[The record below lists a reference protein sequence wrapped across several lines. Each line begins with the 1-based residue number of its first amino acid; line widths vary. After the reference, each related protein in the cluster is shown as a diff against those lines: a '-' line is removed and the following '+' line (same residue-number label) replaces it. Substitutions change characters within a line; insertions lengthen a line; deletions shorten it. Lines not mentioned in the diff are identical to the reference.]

1 MKTTRTIAGH
11 SLPLNVLFVIL
22 NLTGLTLTT
31 IGFHDSFVTQK
42 LLLVSI
48 GLILML
54 FSAVALIF
62 FKGRLMIA
70 TVSRVIVG
78 SLFIV
83 SGLIKANDPVGFSYK
98 LEEYFEDGALAYRIK
113 ELFGAPG
120 FSLEYFIQH
129 ALALSVIICIA
140 EIVLGVLVI
149 IGGKMRLVSWL
160 LVTMMLFFTFLTW
173 HTSTCDPKSKFVDRD
188 TYSLVNSKEA
198 QLADTKIAEAKSN
211 KDIKIISK
219 TSQEVVVEEVKSPQ
233 CVTDCGCFGDAM
245 KGSVGR
251 SLTPKESL
259 WKDIVL
265 LYLVV
270 WIFAAQRLLKP
281 NEVRQNWIY
290 VPLSMLLIAGLS
302 WVFDWYFPILFSF
315 VAILAALWV
324 YRIRNK
330 FIGNHYGSILII
342 TLLCGIFIGYVLKYD
357 PLRDYR
363 SYAVGNYLPDLT
375 KNGNPGKYQSLLVY
389 KNLKTGE
396 TKEYDGSSK
405 EFMDSKIWEKT
416 NEWKYDT
423 MVSKE
428 IIPMRLPSID
438 TAQFNPSRSVKYLS
452 EDELQ
457 LDAVKKQLK
466 NLKIKGLRLEDRV
479 TKERMNITEVEYNVE
494 SYPPDTYMILDTIQV
509 DNPELTD
516 VSIRQFLFT
525 APKVIVVFSK
535 NLKEFDLDHL
545 KEIKLIAAKAKKA
558 GIPFV
563 LVVGSGDDEIAA
575 FKKKYNLHVPVF
587 INDGVELKAVSR
599 ANPSLMVLTHGRV
612 KGKYTGNSLPTFNWI
627 QTNLLAK

>member
-1 MKTTRTIAGH
+1 MKTTRTISGH

-22 NLTGLTLTT
+22 NLVGLTLTT
-31 IGFHDSFVTQK
+31 MGFHDSFEGQK
-42 LLLVSI
+42 MLLASLGI
-48 GLILML
+48 GLML

-129 ALALSVIICIA
+129 ALLLSVIICIA

-149 IGGKMRLVSWL
+149 IGGKIRFVSWL
-160 LVTMMLFFTFLTW
+160 LVIMMLFFTFLTW
-173 HTSTCDPKSKFVDRD
+173 HTSTCDSKIKFVDRD
-188 TYSLVNSKEA
+188 TYSLEIPKES
-198 QLADTKIAEAKSN
+198 QMADMKIEEAITN
-211 KDIKIISK
+211 KDVKIISK
-219 TSQEVVVEEVKSPQ
+219 NAKEVVVEELKSPQ

-270 WIFAAQRLLKP
+270 WIFAAQRLIKP
-281 NEVRQNWIY
+281 NDVRQNWIY
-290 VPLSMLLIAGLS
+290 VPVSMLLIAGLS
-302 WVFDWYFPILFSF
+302 WVFNWYFPILFSI

-330 FIGNHYGSILII
+330 YIGNHYGSALMV
-342 TLLCGIFIGYVLKYD
+342 TLLCGVFIWYVLRYD

-363 SYAVGNYLPDLT
+363 PYAVGNYLPDLT
-375 KNGNPGKYQSLLVY
+375 KDGDPGKYQSMLVY
-389 KNLKTGE
+389 KNLQTGE
-396 TKEYDGSSK
+396 KREYDGSSK
-405 EFMDSKIWEKT
+405 EFMNSKIWEKT
-416 NEWKYDT
+416 KEWKYLE
-423 MVSKE
+423 MVNKE
-428 IIPMRLPSID
+428 IKPMRLPSID
-438 TAQFNPSRSVKYLS
+438 TAQFNPSRAIKFLT

-457 LDAVKKQLK
+457 LDVVKKQLK
-466 NLKIKGLRLEDRV
+466 NKRVMGLRLIDKV
-479 TKERMNITEVEYNVE
+479 TKEKTEIPEIEYNVE
-494 SYPPDTYMILDTIQV
+494 SYPVDTYTIVDTIEV
-509 DNPELTD
+509 ENPDLTD
-516 VSIRQFLFT
+516 VSIRDFLFK
-525 APKVIVVFSK
+525 APEVIVVFSK
-535 NLKEFDLDHL
+535 SLKEFDLKHL
-545 KEIKLIAAKAKKA
+545 GELKVLAAKAKKA
-558 GIPFV
+558 NVPFV
-563 LVVGSGDDEIAA
+563 FVVGSGDEEIAA
-575 FKKKYNLHVPVF
+575 FKKKHNLHIPFF
-587 INDGVELKAVSR
+587 INDGVELKAVARS
-599 ANPSLMVLTHGRV
+599 NPALVVLKYGRV
-612 KGKYTGNSLPTFNWI
+612 KGKYTGHSLPEFNWI

>member
-1 MKTTRTIAGH
+1 MKTTRTISGH

-22 NLTGLTLTT
+22 NLVGLALTT
-31 IGFHDSFVTQK
+31 MGFHDYFEGQK
-42 LLLVSI
+42 MLFASLGI
-48 GLILML
+48 GLML

-129 ALALSVIICIA
+129 ALLLSVIICIA

-149 IGGKMRLVSWL
+149 IGGKIRFVSWL
-160 LVTMMLFFTFLTW
+160 LVLMMLFFTFLTW
-173 HTSTCDPKSKFVDRD
+173 HTSTCDSKTKFVDRD
-188 TYSLVNSKEA
+188 TYSLEIAKES
-198 QLADTKIAEAKSN
+198 QLADMKIEEAITN
-211 KDIKIISK
+211 KDVKIISK
-219 TSQEVVVEEVKSPQ
+219 NAKEVVVEELKSPQ

-270 WIFAAQRLLKP
+270 WIFAAQRLIKP
-281 NEVRQNWIY
+281 NDVRQNWIY
-290 VPLSMLLIAGLS
+290 VPISMLLIAGLS
-302 WVFDWYFPILFSF
+302 WVFNWYFPILFSI

-330 FIGNHYGSILII
+330 YIGNHYGSALMV
-342 TLLCGIFIGYVLKYD
+342 TLLCSVFIWYVLRYD

-363 SYAVGNYLPDLT
+363 PYAVGNYLPDLT
-375 KNGNPGKYQSLLVY
+375 KDGDPGKYQSMLVY
-389 KNLKTGE
+389 KNLQTGE
-396 TKEYDGSSK
+396 KREYDGSSK
-405 EFMDSKIWEKT
+405 EFMNSKIWEKT
-416 NEWKYDT
+416 KEWKYLE
-423 MVSKE
+423 MINKE
-428 IIPMRLPSID
+428 IKPMRLPSID
-438 TAQFNPSRSVKYLS
+438 TAQFNPSRAIKSLT

-457 LDAVKKQLK
+457 LDVVKNQLK
-466 NLKIKGLRLEDRV
+466 HTKVLGLRLIDKV
-479 TKERMNITEVEYNVE
+479 TKEKTEIPEIEYNVE
-494 SYPPDTYMILDTIQV
+494 SYPVDTYTIVDTIEV
-509 DNPELTD
+509 ENPDLTD
-516 VSIRQFLFT
+516 VSIRDFLFK
-525 APKVIVVFSK
+525 APEVIVVFSK
-535 NLKEFDLDHL
+535 SLKEFDTKHL
-545 KEIKLIAAKAKKA
+545 GELKVLAAKAKKA
-558 GIPFV
+558 NVPFV
-563 LVVGSGDDEIAA
+563 FVVGSGDDEIAA
-575 FKKKYNLHVPVF
+575 FKKKNNLHIPFF
-587 INDGVELKAVSR
+587 INDGVELKAVARS
-599 ANPSLMVLTHGRV
+599 NPALVVLKYGRV
-612 KGKYTGNSLPTFNWI
+612 KGKYTGHSLPEFNWI

>member
-1 MKTTRTIAGH
+1 MKTMRTIAGH

-22 NLTGLTLTT
+22 NLAGLTLTT
-31 IGFHDSFVTQK
+31 MGFHDSFEAQK

-48 GLILML
+48 GLVLML

-83 SGLIKANDPVGFSYK
+83 SGLIKANDPLGFSYK

-129 ALALSVIICIA
+129 ALALSVIICIV

-149 IGGKMRLVSWL
+149 IGGKMRFVSWL
-160 LVTMMLFFTFLTW
+160 LVIMMLFFTFLTW
-173 HTSTCDPKSKFVDRD
+173 HTSTCDAKQKFVDRD
-188 TYSLVNSKEA
+188 TYSLVDAKEA
-198 QLADTKIAEAKSN
+198 QLADSKIEEAKTN
-211 KDIKIISK
+211 KDVKIISK
-219 TSQEVVVEEVKSPQ
+219 TSKEVVVEEMKSPQ

-265 LYLVV
+265 LYLVI
-270 WIFAAQRLLKP
+270 WIFAAQGIIKP
-281 NEVRQNWIY
+281 NNVRQNWLY
-290 VPLSMLLIAGLS
+290 VPISMLLIAGLS
-302 WVFDWYFPILFSF
+302 WVFDWYFPIIFSL
-315 VAILAALWV
+315 VAILAALWT
-324 YRIRNK
+324 YRIRNR
-330 FIGNHYGSILII
+330 FIGNHVGSAIVVA
-342 TLLCGIFIGYVLKYD
+342 LLCGVFIGYVLKYD

-375 KNGNPGKYQSLLVY
+375 KNGDPGKYQSLLVY
-389 KNLKTGE
+389 KNLKTGVR
-396 TKEYDGSSK
+396 KEYDGSSK

-416 NEWKYDT
+416 KEWKYET
-423 MVSKE
+423 MVNKE

-438 TAQFNPSRSVKYLS
+438 TAQFNPSRSIKNLS

-457 LDAVKKQLK
+457 LDVVKKQLK
-466 NLKIKGLRLEDRV
+466 NRKITGLRLMDKV
-479 TKERMNITEVEYNVE
+479 TKEKMDISEVEYNVE
-494 SYPPDTYMILDTIQV
+494 SYPIDTYTILDTIEV
-509 DNPELTD
+509 ENPELTD

-525 APKVIVVFSK
+525 APEVIVVFSK

-545 KEIKLIAAKAKKA
+545 SEIKSVAAKAKKA

-575 FKKKYNLHVPVF
+575 FKKKHNLHVPIF
-587 INDGVELKAVSR
+587 INDGIELKAVSR
-599 ANPSLMVLTHGRV
+599 ANPALMVLRYGRV

-627 QTNLLAK
+627 QSHLLAK

>member
-1 MKTTRTIAGH
+1 MKTMRTIAGH

-22 NLTGLTLTT
+22 NLAGLTLTT
-31 IGFHDSFVTQK
+31 IGFHDSFEAHK
-42 LLLVSI
+42 LLFVSI
-48 GLILML
+48 GLVLML

-83 SGLIKANDPVGFSYK
+83 SGLIKANDPLGFSYK

-129 ALALSVIICIA
+129 ALALSVIICIV

-160 LVTMMLFFTFLTW
+160 LVITMLFFTFLTW
-173 HTSTCDPKSKFVDRD
+173 HTSTCDAKQKFVDRD
-188 TYSLVNSKEA
+188 TYSMVDAKEA
-198 QLADTKIAEAKSN
+198 QLADNKIEEAKTN
-211 KDIKIISK
+211 KDVKIISK
-219 TSQEVVVEEVKSPQ
+219 TSKEVVVEEMKSPQ

-265 LYLVV
+265 LYLAI
-270 WIFAAQRLLKP
+270 WIFAAQGIVKP
-281 NEVRQNWIY
+281 NNVRQNWLY
-290 VPLSMLLIAGLS
+290 VPISMGLIAVLS
-302 WVFDWYFPILFSF
+302 WVFDWYFPIIFSLI
-315 VAILAALWV
+315 AILAALWV
-324 YRIRNK
+324 YRIRNR
-330 FIGNHYGSILII
+330 FIGNHFGSALIVA
-342 TLLCGIFIGYVLKYD
+342 LLCGVFIGYVLKYD

-375 KNGNPGKYQSLLVY
+375 KNGDPGKYQSLLVY
-389 KNLKTGE
+389 KNLQTGAK
-396 TKEYDGSSK
+396 KEYDGSSK
-405 EFMDSKIWEKT
+405 EFMNSKIWEKT
-416 NEWKYDT
+416 KEWKYET
-423 MVSKE
+423 MVNKE

-438 TAQFNPSRSVKYLS
+438 TAQFNPSRSIQYLS

-466 NLKIKGLRLEDRV
+466 NRKITGLRLMDKV
-479 TKERMNITEVEYNVE
+479 TKEKIDITEVEYNVE
-494 SYPPDTYMILDTIQV
+494 SYPVDTYTILDTILV
-509 DNPELTD
+509 ENPELSD
-516 VSIRQFLFT
+516 VSIRKFLFT

-545 KEIKLIAAKAKKA
+545 DEIKSVAAKAKKA

-575 FKKKYNLHVPVF
+575 FKKKHNLHVPVF
-587 INDGVELKAVSR
+587 INDGIELKAISR
-599 ANPSLMVLTHGRV
+599 ANPALMVLRYGRV

-627 QTNLLAK
+627 QSHLLAK

>member
-1 MKTTRTIAGH
+1 MKTTRTISGH

-22 NLTGLTLTT
+22 NLAGLTLTT
-31 IGFHDSFVTQK
+31 MGFHDHFEAQK
-42 LLLVSI
+42 LLFASI
-48 GLILML
+48 GIVLML

-83 SGLIKANDPVGFSYK
+83 SGLIKANDPLGFSYK

-129 ALALSVIICIA
+129 ALVLSVIICIA

-149 IGGKMRLVSWL
+149 IGGKTRLVSWL
-160 LVTMMLFFTFLTW
+160 LVIMMLFFTFLTW
-173 HTSTCDPKSKFVDRD
+173 HTSTCDSKRKFTDRD
-188 TYSLVNSKEA
+188 TYSLVDAKES
-198 QLADTKIAEAKSN
+198 QLADSKIEEAKTN
-211 KDIKIISK
+211 KDIKIISSNSK
-219 TSQEVVVEEVKSPQ
+219 EVVVEEMKTPQ

-259 WKDIVL
+259 WKDIIL
-265 LYLVV
+265 LYLVI
-270 WIFAAQRLLKP
+270 WIFAAQRMVHA
-281 NEVRQNWIY
+281 NNVRQNWIFI
-290 VPLSMLLIAGLS
+290 PLSMLLISGLS
-302 WVFDWYFPILFSF
+302 WVFDWYFPIIFSLI
-315 VAILAALWV
+315 AILAALWV

-330 FIGNHYGSILII
+330 FIGNHYGSALIV
-342 TLLCGIFIGYVLKYD
+342 TLLCGIFIWYVLKYD

-375 KNGNPGKYQSLLVY
+375 KNGDPGKYQSLLVY
-389 KNLKTGE
+389 KNIKTGE
-396 TKEYDGSSK
+396 KREYDGSSK
-405 EFMDSKIWEKT
+405 EFMNSKIWEKT
-416 NEWKYDT
+416 KEWKYET
-423 MVSKE
+423 MVNKE

-438 TAQFNPSRSVKYLS
+438 TAQFNPSRNIRNLS

-457 LDAVKKQLK
+457 LGAVKKQLK
-466 NLKIKGLRLEDRV
+466 NRKVTGLRLQDNV
-479 TKERMNITEVEYNVE
+479 TKERIDIPEFEYNVE
-494 SYPPDTYMILDTIQV
+494 SYPTDTYTVMDTIQV
-509 DNPELTD
+509 ENPELSD
-516 VSIRQFLFT
+516 VSIREFLFT

-545 KEIKLIAAKAKKA
+545 GEIKSVAAKAKKA

-563 LVVGSGDDEIAA
+563 LVVGSGDEEIAA
-575 FKKKYNLHVPVF
+575 FKKKHNLHVPVF
-587 INDGVELKAVSR
+587 INDGIELKAISR
-599 ANPSLMVLTHGRV
+599 ANPALMVLRYGRV

>member
-1 MKTTRTIAGH
+1 MKTTRTISGH

-22 NLTGLTLTT
+22 NLAGLTLTT
-31 IGFHDSFVTQK
+31 IGFHDAFEAQK
-42 LLLVSI
+42 LLFVSLGLV
-48 GLILML
+48 LML

-70 TVSRVIVG
+70 TVSRIIVG

-120 FSLEYFIQH
+120 FSLEYFIQY

-160 LVTMMLFFTFLTW
+160 LVVMMLFFTFLTW
-173 HTSTCDPKSKFVDRD
+173 HTSTCDPKTKFTDRD
-188 TYSLVNSKEA
+188 TYSLSVSKEA
-198 QLADTKIAEAKSN
+198 SLAEMKIEEAKTN
-211 KDIKIISK
+211 KEIKIISK
-219 TSQEVVVEEVKSPQ
+219 TSEKVVVEELKSPQ

-265 LYLVV
+265 LYLVI
-270 WIFAAQRLLKP
+270 WIFAARRTIGA
-281 NEVRQNWIY
+281 NNVRQNWIY
-290 VPLSMLLIAGLS
+290 VPVSMLLIAGLS
-302 WVFDWYFPILFSF
+302 WVFDWYFPIVFS
-315 VAILAALWV
+315 VIALLAALWIF
-324 YRIRNK
+324 RIRNRR
-330 FIGNHYGSILII
+330 IGNHYGSAIMVTI
-342 TLLCGIFIGYVLKYD
+342 LCGIFVWYVLKYD

-363 SYAVGNYLPDLT
+363 SYAVGNYLPALT
-375 KNGNPGKYQSLLVY
+375 KNGDPGKYQSMLVY

-396 TKEYDGSSK
+396 KKEYDGSSK

-416 NEWKYDT
+416 TEWKYLE
-423 MVSKE
+423 MVNKE

-438 TAQFNPSRSVKYLS
+438 TAQFNPSRSIRSLS
-452 EDELQ
+452 KDELE
-457 LDAVKKQLK
+457 LDVVQKQLQ
-466 NLKIKGLRLEDRV
+466 NRTITGLRLEDKV
-479 TKERMNITEVEYNVE
+479 TKERTDIAEIEYNVE
-494 SYPPDTYMILDTIQV
+494 SYPGDTYAIIDTIEV
-509 DNPELTD
+509 ENPDLTD

-525 APKVIVVFSK
+525 APEVIVVFSK

-545 KEIKLIAAKAKKA
+545 AEIKSLAGKAKKA
-558 GIPFV
+558 GVPFV
-563 LVVGSGDDEIAA
+563 LVVGSGDEEIAA
-575 FKKKYNLHVPVF
+575 FKKKHNLHVPVF
-587 INDGVELKAVSR
+587 INDGVELKAISR
-599 ANPSLMVLTHGRV
+599 ANPALLVLKHGWV

-627 QTNLLAK
+627 QSNLLAK

>member
-1 MKTTRTIAGH
+1 MKTTRTIEGH

-22 NLTGLTLTT
+22 NLAGLALTT
-31 IGFHDSFVTQK
+31 IGFHESFEAQK
-42 LLLVSI
+42 LLFVSI
-48 GLILML
+48 GLVLML

-83 SGLIKANDPVGFSYK
+83 SGLIKANDPLGFSYK

-129 ALALSVIICIA
+129 ALALSVIICIV

-149 IGGKMRLVSWL
+149 IGGKMRFVSWL
-160 LVTMMLFFTFLTW
+160 LVITMLFFTFLTW
-173 HTSTCDPKSKFVDRD
+173 HTSTCDAKQKFVDRD
-188 TYSLVNSKEA
+188 TYSMVDAKEA
-198 QLADTKIAEAKSN
+198 QLADNMIEEAKTN
-211 KDIKIISK
+211 KDVKIISK
-219 TSQEVVVEEVKSPQ
+219 TAKEVVVEEMKSPQ
-233 CVTDCGCFGDAM
+233 CVTDCGCFGDAL

-265 LYLVV
+265 LYLAI
-270 WIFAAQRLLKP
+270 WIFAAQGIIKP
-281 NEVRQNWIY
+281 NNVRQNWLY
-290 VPLSMLLIAGLS
+290 VPISMLLIAGLS
-302 WVFDWYFPILFSF
+302 WIFDWYFPIIFSLI
-315 VAILAALWV
+315 AILGALWT

-330 FIGNHYGSILII
+330 FIGNHFGSALVVA
-342 TLLCGIFIGYVLKYD
+342 LLCGIFIGYVLKYD

-375 KNGNPGKYQSLLVY
+375 KDGRDGVFQNLVVY
-389 KNLKTGE
+389 KNLKTGDK
-396 TKEYDGSSK
+396 KEYIDGTDEYKYSK
-405 EFMDSKIWEKT
+405 VWDKAD
-416 NEWKYDT
+416 WKLDT
-423 MVSKE
+423 LITTE
-428 IIPMRLPSID
+428 IIPTRLPSID
-438 TAQFNPSRSVKYLS
+438 TVQFNPSRSIKSLS
-452 EDELQ
+452 KDELQ
-457 LDAVKKQLK
+457 LDVVKKQLRY
-466 NLKIKGLRLEDRV
+466 LKITGLRLMDKV
-479 TKERMNITEVEYNVE
+479 TKEKMDITEVEYNVE
-494 SYPPDTYMILDTIQV
+494 SYPVDTYTILDTILV
-509 DNPELTD
+509 DNPELSD

-545 KEIKLIAAKAKKA
+545 SEIKLVAAKAKKA

-563 LVVGSGDDEIAA
+563 MVVGSGDDEIVA
-575 FKKKYNLHVPVF
+575 FKQKHNLHVPVF
-587 INDGVELKAVSR
+587 INDGIELKAISR
-599 ANPSLMVLTHGRV
+599 ANPALMVLRYGRV

-627 QTNLLAK
+627 QSHLLAK

>member
-330 FIGNHYGSILII
+330 FIGNHYGSVLII

-494 SYPPDTYMILDTIQV
+494 SYPPDTYIILDTIQV